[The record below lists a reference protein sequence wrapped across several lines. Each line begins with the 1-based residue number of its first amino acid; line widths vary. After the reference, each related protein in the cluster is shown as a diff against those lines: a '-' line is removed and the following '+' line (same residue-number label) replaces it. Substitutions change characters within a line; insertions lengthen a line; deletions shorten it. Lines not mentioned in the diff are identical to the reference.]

1 MKALQQKIAELP
13 LDRQQTTQQR
23 YQKLL
28 TDYLKQMETDFIK
41 ELEALLEKYPD
52 IKLGE
57 IVVKA
62 VHPSYIQS
70 FYSHFKNY
78 LFEADN
84 SIVVEGLN
92 SLLTEDTP

>member
-1 MKALQQKIAELP
+1 
-13 LDRQQTTQQR
+13 
-23 YQKLL
+23 
-28 TDYLKQMETDFIK
+28 METDFIK
-41 ELEALLEKYPD
+41 ELEALLQKYPD
-52 IKLGE
+52 VKLGK

-62 VHPSYIQS
+62 VSPAHRKTLESYFQ
-70 FYSHFKNY
+70 NY